1 MGGYNKMKIEQ
12 IYTGCL
18 AQGAYYIESMGEV
31 AIIDPLRE
39 IDPYLNKIE
48 QNNHSLKFIFETH
61 FHADFVS
68 GHVSLAKAT
77 GAQIIYGPEATTK
90 FEISN
95 AKDGEEFKLGE
106 ITIKAIHTPGHTL
119 ESTCYLLID
128 AKGNQKALFSGDTL
142 FIGDVGRPDLAQQGL
157 KLTSE
162 DLAGIMYESLRNK
175 IMTLDKNVIIYP
187 AHGAGSACGKKMS
200 SETSDTLQNQLQYN
214 YALRQDMSKEEFVS
228 EVLDGLADPP
238 KYFADN
244 VRLNQEGYKE
254 VDSLLKENRNKL
266 LTADE
271 FEQIANQS
279 QSVILDVRSKEEFS
293 LNHIPNSIFIGL
305 DGPFAPW
312 VGEMLVDINTPILL
326 VTSSTEMFEE
336 AQIRLSRV
344 GFDNILGTIDGG
356 INTWI
361 DSEKKTESI
370 NNINPS
376 EFIKTEKNNIIDVRK
391 PSEYDVASYSNATN
405 LSLSELGMNLS
416 KVSDEKSYVY
426 CGSGYRSLI
435 AISLLKS
442 KGFHNL
448 VNVEDGFK
456 GISEILQS

>member
-1 MGGYNKMKIEQ
+1 MKIEQ

-39 IDPYLNKIE
+39 IDSYLNKIE

-90 FEISN
+90 FKISN

-128 AKGNQKALFSGDTL
+128 AEGNQQALFSGDTL

-200 SETSDTLQNQLQYN
+200 SET
-214 YALRQDMSKEEFVS
+214 
-228 EVLDGLADPP
+228 
-238 KYFADN
+238 
-244 VRLNQEGYKE
+244 
-254 VDSLLKENRNKL
+254 
-266 LTADE
+266 
-271 FEQIANQS
+271 
-279 QSVILDVRSKEEFS
+279 
-293 LNHIPNSIFIGL
+293 
-305 DGPFAPW
+305 
-312 VGEMLVDINTPILL
+312 
-326 VTSSTEMFEE
+326 
-336 AQIRLSRV
+336 
-344 GFDNILGTIDGG
+344 
-356 INTWI
+356 
-361 DSEKKTESI
+361 
-370 NNINPS
+370 
-376 EFIKTEKNNIIDVRK
+376 
-391 PSEYDVASYSNATN
+391 
-405 LSLSELGMNLS
+405 
-416 KVSDEKSYVY
+416 
-426 CGSGYRSLI
+426 
-435 AISLLKS
+435 
-442 KGFHNL
+442 
-448 VNVEDGFK
+448 
-456 GISEILQS
+456 

>member
-1 MGGYNKMKIEQ
+1 M
-12 IYTGCL
+12 
-18 AQGAYYIESMGEV
+18 
-31 AIIDPLRE
+31 
-39 IDPYLNKIE
+39 
-48 QNNHSLKFIFETH
+48 
-61 FHADFVS
+61 
-68 GHVSLAKAT
+68 
-77 GAQIIYGPEATTK
+77 
-90 FEISN
+90 
-95 AKDGEEFKLGE
+95 
-106 ITIKAIHTPGHTL
+106 
-119 ESTCYLLID
+119 
-128 AKGNQKALFSGDTL
+128 
-142 FIGDVGRPDLAQQGL
+142 
-157 KLTSE
+157 
-162 DLAGIMYESLRNK
+162 
-175 IMTLDKNVIIYP
+175 
-187 AHGAGSACGKKMS
+187 
-200 SETSDTLQNQLQYN
+200 
-214 YALRQDMSKEEFVS
+214 
-228 EVLDGLADPP
+228 
-238 KYFADN
+238 
-244 VRLNQEGYKE
+244 
-254 VDSLLKENRNKL
+254 LKENRNKL
-266 LTADE
+266 LTANE

-279 QSVILDVRSKEEFS
+279 QPVILDVRSKEEFS

-361 DSEKKTESI
+361 DSGRETESI

-456 GISEILQS
+456 GISENLQSEK